1 MYPSVRQT
9 YILNFATA
17 QYAPANWKSCV
28 TQARYVTQAP
38 SPWLHFPMRQEKE
51 FPQESKLEVW
61 TDHFTT
67 LEQ

>member
-1 MYPSVRQT
+1 
-9 YILNFATA
+9 
-17 QYAPANWKSCV
+17 
-28 TQARYVTQAP
+28 
-38 SPWLHFPMRQEKE
+38 MRQEKE